1 MPKRAGRAAE
11 QVTADSLRDRVIG
24 ACSAKPGSAEDY
36 PFSDDVAVFRVADK
50 MFALVTLSP
59 PPGSVSPRGDPG
71 LAAGLRR
78 RYAAITAGYH
88 LSKRHWNT
96 ITLDNSVPEDEL
108 LDLIDHS
115 YELVVARLRT
125 AERDKLNT

>member
-1 MPKRAGRAAE
+1 MGNHP
-11 QVTADSLRDRVIG
+11 RDEVI
-24 ACSAKPGSAEDY
+24 AVCSARPGSAEDY
-36 PFSDDVAVFRVADK
+36 PFGDEVAVFKVAGK
-50 MFALVTLSP
+50 MFALVTLGP
-59 PPGSVSPRGDPG
+59 APGSVSLRCDPD

-96 ITLDNSVPEDEL
+96 VMLDGPVPHDEL

-115 YELVVARLRT
+115 CELVVTRLPR

>member
-1 MPKRAGRAAE
+1 M
-11 QVTADSLRDRVIG
+11 TDSLRDRVIA

-36 PFSDDVAVFRVADK
+36 PFGDEVAVYKVAGK
-50 MFALVTLSP
+50 MFALATLGP
-59 PPGSVSPRGDPG
+59 APGSVSLKCDPD

-96 ITLDNSVPEDEL
+96 VTLDGSVPEDEL

-115 YELVVARLRT
+115 YELVVARLPR

>member
-1 MPKRAGRAAE
+1 
-11 QVTADSLRDRVIG
+11 VTADSLRDRVIG

-36 PFSDDVAVFRVADK
+36 PFGDEVAVFRVVGK
-50 MFALVTLSP
+50 MFVLVTLGP
-59 PPGSVSPRGDPG
+59 PPGSVSLRCDPD

-88 LSKRHWNT
+88 LSERHWNT
-96 ITLDNSVPEDEL
+96 VTLDGSVPEDEL

-115 YELVVARLRT
+115 YELVVARLCR

>member
-1 MPKRAGRAAE
+1 MI
-11 QVTADSLRDRVIG
+11 ADSLRDRVIA
-24 ACSAKPGSAEDY
+24 ACSARPGSAEDY
-36 PFSDDVAVFRVADK
+36 PFGDKVAVFKVAGK
-50 MFALVTLSP
+50 MFALVTLGPSP
-59 PPGSVSPRGDPG
+59 CSVSLKCDPD

-88 LSKRHWNT
+88 LHKRHWNT
-96 ITLDNSVPEDEL
+96 VTLDGSVPEAEL

-115 YELVVARLRT
+115 YELVVARLPR

>member
-1 MPKRAGRAAE
+1 MGDHP
-11 QVTADSLRDRVIG
+11 RDEVI
-24 ACSAKPGSAEDY
+24 AVCSAKPGSVEDY
-36 PFSDDVAVFRVADK
+36 PLGDEVAVFKVAGK
-50 MFALVTLSP
+50 MFALVTLGP
-59 PPGSVSPRGDPG
+59 APGGVSLRCDPD

-96 ITLDNSVPEDEL
+96 VMLDGSVPQDEL

-115 YELVVARLRT
+115 YELVVTGLPR